1 MLSNRDILK
10 IVFPLIISG
19 LGQSVI
25 YVTDILFL
33 GRLGEVALGASAIA
47 GLFYASIIMI
57 GFGISSG
64 LQVII
69 AQKTG
74 EGNVAL
80 LHQYLFNGIL
90 IQGLFSALFTWIY
103 FLSRHIL
110 LELFVQHEN
119 VRVATIHFL
128 DIRILGLF
136 PYYLFY
142 AYRAYYLGIGATKII
157 SISTI
162 VMSSINVLLNPIL
175 IYGWESYIQPL
186 NYLGSA
192 WASVLSEWMSTLLIM
207 LYYAYQKKAMQFI
220 SYLKWTIIKAIIRI
234 STPLIFQHF
243 ISVFSWF
250 LFFLF
255 IEKMGTSALAVSN
268 VIRAVYI
275 LIMAPVLAF
284 SHSTITIIGQ
294 LFGAQQFNVLKPT
307 LLKICKLS
315 VFFTL
320 PFSIFSLMYPTLF
333 MKIFTNDPTLLAEG
347 KSVMRVISF
356 ALVYFALSM
365 PVLSAVT
372 GLGETKK
379 ALLTESISFVVY
391 ILSSA
396 FLVFMLKLSLPFVWC
411 NEFIYFSCISFIS
424 YYFFTSKIRVLIN
437 KESHTLN

>member
-19 LGQSVI
+19 FGQSII

-47 GLFYASIIMI
+47 GLFYASIMMI

-74 EGNVAL
+74 EGKIEQR
-80 LHQYLFNGIL
+80 HQYLLNGVFL
-90 IQGLFSALFTWIY
+90 QSFFALFFVLIY
-103 FLSRHIL
+103 FLSNEVL
-110 LELFVQHEN
+110 LRIFVEN
-119 VRVATIHFL
+119 KEIRNATEYFL
-128 DIRILGLF
+128 DVRILGLL
-136 PYYLFY
+136 PYFLFY
-142 AYRAYYLGIGATKII
+142 AYRAYYLGIGETKII
-157 SISTI
+157 SIVTV
-162 VMSSINVLLNPIL
+162 VMSILNLILNPLL
-175 IYGWESYIQPL
+175 IYGDGIFLAPL
-186 NYLGSA
+186 NYVGSA
-192 WASVLSEWMSTLLIM
+192 WASVIAEIISTTIIM
-207 LYYAYQKKAMQFI
+207 LFYSVQKRSARLI
-220 SYLKWTIIKAIIRI
+220 SQINYSIIKETLKI

-255 IEKMGTSALAVSN
+255 IEKMGTTALAVSN
-268 VIRAVYI
+268 VIRAVYV
-275 LIMAPVLAF
+275 LVMAPVLAF

-294 LFGAQQFNVLKPT
+294 LFGAQQFNVLKPS

-315 VFFTL
+315 VLFTL

-333 MKIFTNDPTLLAEG
+333 MKIFTNDPILLAEG
-347 KSVMRVISF
+347 ESVMRVISF
-356 ALVYFALSM
+356 ALIYFALSL
-365 PVLSAVT
+365 PILSAVT
-372 GLGETKK
+372 GLGDTNK
-379 ALLTESISFVVY
+379 ALFIESISFIVY
-391 ILSSA
+391 ILSST

-424 YYFFTSKIRVLIN
+424 YYFFTSKIRVLVN
-437 KESHTLN
+437 KESPTLN